1 MKLGDFN
8 SYSKGRGNLHSPEII
23 IASQSCAKSI
33 VLAADRILLPAKSGI
48 KSIVLAADNFLL
60 PAKSVIIVLVL
71 AANKWKTQK

>member
-1 MKLGDFN
+1 M
-8 SYSKGRGNLHSPEII
+8 
-23 IASQSCAKSI
+23 

-48 KSIVLAADNFLL
+48 KSIVLAADSFLF